1 MDFIHCDL
9 YCTGHI
15 QLLWTFENL
24 PTHIV
29 KSNFENGELGKTQT
43 QTRACSL
50 FRFGPSLFNNH
61 SHWWIKTC
69 EWNLYYVMSNFQGS
83 LRSNKIRQHQP
94 CLISPTP
101 LGFIRPGMVCM
112 YIFFI
117 VCFLKRVEFSS
128 KKKLQNKFLK
138 NLNTL
143 TFRRHT
149 YTTVLHSQGKCEIKF
164 KKKLKFFWSHVIF
177 RSLDIIISKIME
189 LEIKLF
195 L

>member
-69 EWNLYYVMSNFQGS
+69 EWNLCYVMSNFQSS

-101 LGFIRPGMVCM
+101 LCFIRPGMVCM
-112 YIFFI
+112 YILFI

-128 KKKLQNKFLK
+128 KKLQNKFLK

-143 TFRRHT
+143 NFRRQITFANQLAHIQ
-149 YTTVLHSQGKCEIKF
+149 YTMRANV
-164 KKKLKFFWSHVIF
+164 KLIPFINSKG
-177 RSLDIIISKIME
+177 IINR
-189 LEIKLF
+189 F
-195 L
+195 LIY